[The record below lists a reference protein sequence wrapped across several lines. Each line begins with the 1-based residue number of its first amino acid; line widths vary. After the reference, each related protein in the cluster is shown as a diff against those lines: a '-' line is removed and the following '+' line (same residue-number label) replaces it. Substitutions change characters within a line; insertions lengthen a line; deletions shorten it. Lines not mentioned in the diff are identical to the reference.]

1 MIGEPAPRLL
11 VLVVAP
17 GTAEAQVLRE
27 ALAPYSG
34 PTWLVEAATPDDSI
48 RRLATTHADAALLDL
63 RAPGRPD
70 LDALGRLTGAFPAL
84 PVVVLV
90 RDEASGVA
98 ALRLGAQD
106 YLAEDAE
113 DGRLLSRAL
122 RHAVERKRITDSL
135 RQLEAAVRTMQLG
148 VSITDAE
155 GRIVYLNKAEAEM
168 HGYAI
173 EELLGKDARNLSP
186 REQWKALPA
195 RELEHVTKW
204 KRERMRLRK
213 DGTRFPVQLMSD
225 VVTDAAGRPWGLV
238 TTCEDITERW
248 RAEEALRDSEERYAL
263 AVRGTND
270 GIWDWS
276 IKEQRIYLSP
286 RWKAMLG
293 YGEHDLGDS
302 PDEWFSRVHPEDR
315 ERVDEK
321 VQAHLQ
327 RKAPHF
333 EDEYRMRHR
342 DGSYR
347 WVLSRGF
354 AVRDGEGRPTRMAG
368 AQTDV
373 TDRRAYD
380 PLTGLPNRALF
391 AEKLEEAFDRAGRR
405 SGYFFAVIF
414 LDLDRF
420 KSINDA
426 LGHLVGDGVLM
437 GVAKRL
443 SGCLRPGDTVARFG
457 GDEFAI
463 LLDRIADADDASL
476 VADRIQRE
484 LQAPLAVDGREV
496 PLSASMGIALSTT
509 GYSRSDELLR
519 DADAAMF
526 NAKRLGRTRYQLF
539 DAAMRERMA
548 ARAQMEESLQ
558 RAVRRGEFHL
568 LYQPV
573 YALAPRRL
581 IAMEALLRWRQPDGR
596 ELAPADFLGVAEA
609 TGQIHAIGTWALREA
624 CRQMKSWL
632 DRSDASA
639 QRTVDNE
646 RGGASPRRADDA
658 SAQRTVDNER
668 GEASP
673 RRADNASGLLLL
685 VNLAGRQL
693 ARRSLTDDV
702 AAALNE
708 SGLPPQRLRIE
719 ITERALEGTDAAAA
733 TLSRLR
739 AMGVGIHLDDFG
751 TGAASL
757 ALLDR
762 FPIDALKLDRPL
774 VALLAEDGAPGLVRS
789 ILAVARTRGLSV
801 IAEGVETQ
809 AQLDALVAHGC
820 DHGQGFLLGA
830 PVAPDEA
837 GALIAPSVAVPTDQ
851 GGLA

>member
-1 MIGEPAPRLL
+1 MPEPPQRLR
-11 VLVVAP
+11 VLVVA
-17 GTAEAQVLRE
+17 GGSAAADTLR
-27 ALAPYSG
+27 ASLARLTG
-34 PTWLVEAATPDDSI
+34 PQWAVESATSEECTS
-48 RRLATTHADAALLDL
+48 RLARERADAVLLDL
-63 RAPGRPD
+63 RAAGPSE
-70 LDALGRLTGAFPAL
+70 LDALSRLTGAFPTL
-84 PVVVLV
+84 PVVVIAD
-90 RDEASGVA
+90 DETSGVA
-98 ALRLGAQD
+98 ALRCGAQD

-122 RHAVERKRITDSL
+122 RHAVERKPISDSL

-155 GRIVYLNKAEAEM
+155 GRIVYLNTAEAEM

-195 RELEHVTKW
+195 RELGHITKW
-204 KRERMRLRK
+204 KRERVRIRK
-213 DGTRFPVQLMSD
+213 DSSRFPVQLMSD

-276 IKEQRIYLSP
+276 VKEEHIYLSP

-293 YGEHDLGDS
+293 YGEHDLTDS
-302 PDEWFSRVHPEDR
+302 PDEWFSRIHPEDR
-315 ERVDEK
+315 ARVEDK

-354 AVRDGEGRPTRMAG
+354 AVRDGDGRPTRMAG

-420 KSINDA
+420 KAINDA
-426 LGHLVGDGVLM
+426 LGHLMGDGVLM
-437 GVAKRL
+437 GVSKRL
-443 SGCLRPGDTVARFG
+443 SACLRPGDTVARFG

-484 LQAPLAVDGREV
+484 LQSPLIVDGREV

-509 GYSRSDELLR
+509 GYGHSEELLR

-539 DAAMRERMA
+539 DAAMRERLA
-548 ARAQMEESLQ
+548 ARAQMEEALQ

-581 IAMEALLRWRQPDGR
+581 IGLEALLRWRQPDGR
-596 ELAPADFLGVAEA
+596 EFVPADFLGVAEA
-609 TGQIHAIGTWALREA
+609 TGQIHAIGAWAMREA
-624 CRQMKSWL
+624 CRQMQSWL
-632 DRSDASA
+632 DAADAPDLA
-639 QRTVDNE
+639 
-646 RGGASPRRADDA
+646 
-658 SAQRTVDNER
+658 
-668 GEASP
+668 
-673 RRADNASGLLLL
+673 LLM
-685 VNLAGRQL
+685 NLSSRQL
-693 ARRSLTDDV
+693 ARRSLADDV
-702 AAALNE
+702 AAVLGE
-708 SGLPPQRLRIE
+708 TGLAAERVRVE
-719 ITERALEGTDAAAA
+719 ITEKALENTETAAAA
-733 TLSRLR
+733 LARLR
-739 AMGVGIHLDDFG
+739 EMGIGVHLDDFG

-774 VALLAEDGAPGLVRS
+774 VALLAGPETPGLVRS
-789 ILAVARTRGLSV
+789 ILAVARTRGLRV
-801 IAEGVETQ
+801 IAEGVETD
-809 AQLDALVAHGC
+809 AQLEALVAYGC
-820 DHGQGFLLGA
+820 DQAQGFLLGV
-830 PVAPDEA
+830 PMAPDDA
-837 GALIAPSVAVPTDQ
+837 GALIAPPVTVPD
-851 GGLA
+851 

>member
-1 MIGEPAPRLL
+1 MIGDPAPRLL
-11 VLVVAP
+11 VLVIAP
-17 GTAEAQVLRE
+17 GPAEAELLRE
-27 ALAPYSG
+27 ALAPHSG
-34 PTWLVEAATPDDSI
+34 PTWLVEAATPADSI

-63 RAPGRPD
+63 RASGRPD
-70 LDALGRLTGAFPAL
+70 LDALSRLTSAFPAL

-90 RDEASGVA
+90 RDEPSGVA

-106 YLAEDAE
+106 YLAEDAG

-186 REQWKALPA
+186 REHWKALPA

-204 KRERMRLRK
+204 KRERMRIRK

-276 IKEQRIYLSP
+276 VKEERIYLSP
-286 RWKAMLG
+286 RWKGMLG

-302 PDEWFSRVHPEDR
+302 PDEWFSRIHPEDR
-315 ERVDEK
+315 ERVEEK

-420 KSINDA
+420 KGINDA

-484 LQAPLAVDGREV
+484 LQAPLTVDGREV

-509 GYSRSDELLR
+509 GYARSEELLR

-558 RAVRRGEFHL
+558 RAVRRGEFRL

-573 YALAPRRL
+573 YALASRRL
-581 IAMEALLRWRQPDGR
+581 IALEALLRWRQPDGR
-596 ELAPADFLGVAEA
+596 ELLPADFLGIAEA
-609 TGQIHAIGTWALREA
+609 SGQIHAIGAWVLREA

-632 DRSDASA
+632 DRS
-639 QRTVDNE
+639 
-646 RGGASPRRADDA
+646 GAPD
-658 SAQRTVDNER
+658 
-668 GEASP
+668 
-673 RRADNASGLLLL
+673 LCLL
-685 VNLAGRQL
+685 VNLSARQL
-693 ARRSLTDDV
+693 SRRSLTDDV

-708 SGLPPQRLRIE
+708 SGLPPARLRIE
-719 ITERALEGTDAAAA
+719 ITERALEATDSATAAL
-733 TLSRLR
+733 TRLR
-739 AMGVGIHLDDFG
+739 ATGVGIHLDDFG

-774 VALLAEDGAPGLVRS
+774 VALLAEDEAPGLVRS

-809 AQLDALVAHGC
+809 AQLDALGVHGC
-820 DHGQGFLLGA
+820 DQGQGFLLGA
-830 PVAPDEA
+830 PMAPDDA
-837 GALIAPSVAVPTDQ
+837 GALIAPSVAVPD
-851 GGLA
+851 